1 MESLDVNNVYCYQKG
16 RILGD
21 DTGGA
26 VKDIVLIGLHNLTEG
41 EKTPLTNYN
50 KAVQHLQ
57 CRHGIMSVAE
67 QVKSVSLQLL
77 SQPTATTG
85 PSVTTYTPVETP
97 TLMVTENNSQD
108 YEGMSVD
115 ENDED
120 ERPTEIRQI
129 LDELADEVEDTTLL
143 RLSEEDVALDMDE
156 VVMEVEE
163 QEELSD
169 DDEDSEESGGLAED

>member
-1 MESLDVNNVYCYQKG
+1 
-16 RILGD
+16 
-21 DTGGA
+21 
-26 VKDIVLIGLHNLTEG
+26 
-41 EKTPLTNYN
+41 
-50 KAVQHLQ
+50 
-57 CRHGIMSVAE
+57 MSVAE
-67 QVKSVSLQLL
+67 QAKSVSLRLL

-97 TLMVTENNSQD
+97 TPMVTENSSQD

-115 ENDED
+115 EN
-120 ERPTEIRQI
+120 ERPTEIGHI
-129 LDELADEVEDTTLL
+129 LDELADGVEDTTLL

-156 VVMEVEE
+156 VVVEVEE